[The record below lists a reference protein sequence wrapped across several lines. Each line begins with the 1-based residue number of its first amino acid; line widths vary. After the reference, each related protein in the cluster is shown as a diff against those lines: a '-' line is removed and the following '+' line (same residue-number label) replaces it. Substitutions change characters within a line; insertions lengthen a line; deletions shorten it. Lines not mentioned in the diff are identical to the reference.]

1 MDAEYLDEFIE
12 KVDLIQ
18 IGARN
23 MQNFDLLKKVG
34 KATQET
40 NLVKKRIKC
49 HFPRMDHVGRIYHGK
64 WKSKCYLM

>member
-23 MQNFDLLKKVG
+23 IAKLR
-34 KATQET
+34 
-40 NLVKKRIKC
+40 LVKEKS
-49 HFPRMDHVGRIYHGK
+49 GK
-64 WKSKCYLM
+64 QQRNQSC